1 MSIALVA
8 ALVLTVVLLV
18 ITAYFFMGSL
28 PLLVLK
34 HDTPMD
40 SRFVRG
46 FFNTYYL
53 AVMFT
58 AAAAALSYALA
69 GRLAFAAAVA
79 SLVLLAVVLRRA
91 FMSRMDM
98 LRIAIQS
105 SDPNAIR
112 GFRRMHVT
120 AILANLAQLVTV
132 VSSLI
137 VVSLQMK

>member
-1 MSIALVA
+1 MSAALVA
-8 ALVLTVVLLV
+8 ALIFTVVLLV

-58 AAAAALSYALA
+58 AAAAALSFALA
-69 GRLAFAAAVA
+69 GRLAIATLAAALAV
-79 SLVLLAVVLRRA
+79 LAVVLR
-91 FMSRMDM
+91 MTILSRMDT
-98 LRIAIQS
+98 LRSRIQGSDTSAIS
-105 SDPNAIR
+105 

-120 AILANLAQLVTV
+120 AILINLAQLVTIV
-132 VSSLI
+132 GGLI
-137 VVSLQMK
+137 AVSLQMK